1 MAEAGLADRLL
12 AARLI
17 GAESHAAAVYRERT
31 SGTPLED
38 YLVETGAITE
48 DELLKFIAGSVGC
61 QYLTTEKLRNVALA
75 RQLLDMVPAKMV
87 EATGM
92 VPIRYDARTRILAVI
107 TTDPGNLDAL
117 SQIRAASGARDV
129 LAVRARNAAVRAA
142 IAKWYRGDEKAF
154 DGVREVRLDPATLG
168 GADQS
173 NVEDWL
179 VTTAPGASLVPP
191 AAGPMVVARDA
202 PRDAPP
208 TPGSRAAAGA
218 ARVAAAAASRTPAA
232 AAAPSTAPTVT
243 EANPVSGVDYLETLN
258 VLVSL
263 IENGRAELR
272 GHSAVTARHAREL
285 CLRLGLPSADVH
297 AVQAAAY
304 LHDLGKGSPFH
315 LTSLNVAEWEGH
327 RDSARKRYESP
338 LRLFEGASL
347 RPETTRA
354 ILYMYERIDG
364 QGFPTGARGKEIP
377 LGARIL
383 ALADTY
389 ADLTQNTRNP
399 FRRTLGPTEA
409 IGVLDRYRDK
419 VFDGDLID
427 LFRTVVAGSDL
438 RHRILAGFRPIL
450 VVDGDP
456 EQSTGLEIR
465 LLGRGFDVKVARTA
479 EAAFKTLQEE
489 AVHLVISE
497 VDLEP
502 FDGFELLRRAH
513 AANQAQPTPFLFLT
527 ARAAAEDVTR
537 AFELGAADYVIKPST
552 TEVIVAK
559 IRQTL
564 ERRPTAAPTA
574 GVKGSLADMSLPDLV
589 QILAQGRKTGKLHIQ
604 GTDGRKGE
612 IHFLEGRVANALF
625 LRLTGEEAFYAMLS
639 ISDGTFA
646 LDPEFKPGAAV
657 IQGSAESLL
666 LEGMRRIDE
675 AGR

>member
-1 MAEAGLADRLL
+1 MADPGLADRLL
-12 AARLI
+12 AAGLI
-17 GAESHAAAVYRERT
+17 NAESHAAAVYRQKT

-38 YLVETGAITE
+38 YLVETGAIAE
-48 DELLKFIAGSVGC
+48 EELLKFIAGSLGC
-61 QYLTTEKLRNVALA
+61 QYLTTEKLRNVTLA
-75 RQLLDMVPAKMV
+75 KQLVDMVPAKMV

-92 VPIRYDARTRILAVI
+92 VPIRYDARTRMLAVI
-107 TTDPGNLDAL
+107 TTDPGDLDAL
-117 SQIRAASGARDV
+117 GQVRAASGARDV
-129 LAVRARNAAVRAA
+129 LAVRARHAAVRAA

-154 DGVREVRLDPATLG
+154 DNVREIRLDQASLSG
-168 GADQS
+168 GDQG

-191 AAGPMVVARDA
+191 GGGPAVAAREV
-202 PRDAPP
+202 PRDAP
-208 TPGSRAAAGA
+208 TSSGARAAAGA
-218 ARVAAAAASRTPAA
+218 ARVAAAATARAA
-232 AAAPSTAPTVT
+232 TAPGPSTPPQSTD
-243 EANPVSGVDYLETLN
+243 ANPVSGVDYLETLN

-263 IENGRAELR
+263 LENGRAELR

-315 LTSLNVAEWEGH
+315 LTALNVAEWEGH

-338 LRLFEGASL
+338 LRLFEGASI

-354 ILYMYERIDG
+354 VLYMYERVDG

-479 EAAFKTLQEE
+479 DAALRTLEEE

-502 FDGFELLRRAH
+502 FDGFELLRRA
-513 AANQAQPTPFLFLT
+513 QSSGKSIPFIFLT

-537 AFELGAADYVIKPST
+537 AFELGAADYVVKPST
-552 TEVIVAK
+552 TEVVVAK

-604 GTDGRKGE
+604 GEDGRKGE

-625 LRLTGEEAFYAMLS
+625 LRLSGEEAFYAMLS
-639 ISDGTFA
+639 IQDGTFA

>member
-12 AARLI
+12 AAHLI
-17 GAESHAAAVYRERT
+17 GAESHAAVVYREKT

-38 YLVETGAITE
+38 YLVETAAIAEE
-48 DELLKFIAGSVGC
+48 DLLKFVAASLGC
-61 QYLTTEKLRNVALA
+61 QYLTTEKLRNVTLSK
-75 RQLLDMVPAKMV
+75 QLLDMVPAKMV

-92 VPIRYDARTRILAVI
+92 VPIRYDARTRMLAVI

-117 SQIRAASGARDV
+117 GQVRAASGARDV
-129 LAVRARNAAVRAA
+129 MAVRARHAAVRAA
-142 IAKWYRGDEKAF
+142 VAKWYRGDEKAF
-154 DGVREVRLDPATLG
+154 DNVREVRLDAASLSG
-168 GADQS
+168 GDQG

-191 AAGPMVVARDA
+191 GGGPAVAVREV
-202 PRDAPP
+202 PRDAP
-208 TPGSRAAAGA
+208 TASGSRAVAGA
-218 ARVAAAAASRTPAA
+218 ARAAAAAAVRT
-232 AAAPSTAPTVT
+232 AAAPASPAASPATD
-243 EANPVSGVDYLETLN
+243 ANPVSGVDYLETLN

-263 IENGRAELR
+263 LENGRAELR

-297 AVQAAAY
+297 AAQAAAY

-315 LTSLNVAEWEGH
+315 LTAFNVAEWEGH

-354 ILYMYERIDG
+354 ILYMYERVDG
-364 QGFPTGARGKEIP
+364 QGFPNGARGKEIP

-479 EAAFKTLQEE
+479 DAALRTLQEE

-502 FDGFELLRRAH
+502 FDGFELLR
-513 AANQAQPTPFLFLT
+513 QAQASNKAQAIPFVFLT

-559 IRQTL
+559 LRQTL

-589 QILAQGRKTGKLHIQ
+589 QILAQGRKTGKLQLQ
-604 GTDGRKGE
+604 GADGRKGE

-639 ISDGTFA
+639 ITDGTFA